1 MLCHFSWR
9 DGNEYLLTSGR
20 EVDRQK
26 KCSHQSPAWW
36 SHEVTGVAYRS
47 VRDSKAATLRKK
59 PTPAWGTAHG
69 SWDPGASCTTWRLLY
84 RSRGLSP
91 ARFTL
96 HIIFGRSLWILYILG
111 IFFIDLWVV
120 DFLSL
125 VSFVYFLR
133 LNDPPSR
140 MECFNSE
147 ELSIQ
152 PCVKTL
158 HIIFRCHTWRWLGG
172 GKRETVIL
180 LSEFSLAQSKP
191 VTQHLKDPF
200 TWKLDRVFCF
210 QIHFTWISNET
221 YFV

>member
-1 MLCHFSWR
+1 MLYSSYNLWEELVNFVHF
-9 DGNEYLLTSGR
+9 GY
-20 EVDRQK
+20 
-26 KCSHQSPAWW
+26 
-36 SHEVTGVAYRS
+36 
-47 VRDSKAATLRKK
+47 
-59 PTPAWGTAHG
+59 
-69 SWDPGASCTTWRLLY
+69 
-84 RSRGLSP
+84 
-91 ARFTL
+91 
-96 HIIFGRSLWILYILG
+96 
-111 IFFIDLWVV
+111 FFIDLWVV

-140 MECFNSE
+140 MEYFNSE
-147 ELSIQ
+147 ELSVQ

-221 YFV
+221 YFVLKIKVAAFSFNTEKSFILLASTPFDFSWQHWIFFSKTQTSQCKHGWQAKIIMG

>member
-1 MLCHFSWR
+1 MTDKRNAPTKVQLDDPMRWL
-9 DGNEYLLTSGR
+9 GLLTG
-20 EVDRQK
+20 VCMTQRQLHCVK
-26 KCSHQSPAWW
+26 SPPQP
-36 SHEVTGVAYRS
+36 G
-47 VRDSKAATLRKK
+47 D
-59 PTPAWGTAHG
+59 G
-69 SWDPGASCTTWRLLY
+69 SWKLRPWSLLHN
-84 RSRGLSP
+84 LKV
-91 ARFTL
+91 TL
-96 HIIFGRSLWILYILG
+96 QIKRSLSSTLYSSYNLWEELVNFVHLG
-111 IFFIDLWVV
+111 YFFIDLWVV